1 MYIYELI
8 STFNKFTEN
17 PLYVKIFWSL
27 SIITFVVSFMLQFF
41 NDKYCDLLTELIR
54 IIHHIILFFVYAS
67 FLAPTNYLFLLSL
80 FSIIALLLWLFQNN
94 TCFLT
99 KIEQIH
105 CHYKKTYIFH
115 DLFYFIDVLSS
126 KLKLKSLNINKI
138 NIKYRIILLTIL
150 NIFIFLRLYV
160 YFMSNLSNL
169 NKFEVHGHRG
179 AKGKYLENSISAFDY
194 AMNINVDVLE
204 MDLQITKD
212 KNIVIYHDKTIDT
225 ELCKNGESLPIKY
238 MTLDEIKKY
247 DCNKIESTN
256 TSTEKIATLVELL
269 EFINNSNYSNKNAI
283 KFNIEIKTEKKV
295 DTNAEVVEF
304 VEYFINILNKYN
316 IKDRTIIQSFDD
328 RVLIAVKNI
337 DSYIKLSLLIEDPN
351 INMIELAKKIDV
363 DIISPFYQL
372 LNKKLVKEIHNNGFK
387 VLPWTVNSTKDLQK
401 MINMNVDG
409 VISDYPKE
417 MINYIHCLSEKKPF
431 SNG

>member
-1 MYIYELI
+1 M
-8 STFNKFTEN
+8 
-17 PLYVKIFWSL
+17 
-27 SIITFVVSFMLQFF
+27 
-41 NDKYCDLLTELIR
+41 
-54 IIHHIILFFVYAS
+54 
-67 FLAPTNYLFLLSL
+67 
-80 FSIIALLLWLFQNN
+80 
-94 TCFLT
+94 
-99 KIEQIH
+99 
-105 CHYKKTYIFH
+105 
-115 DLFYFIDVLSS
+115 
-126 KLKLKSLNINKI
+126 KL
-138 NIKYRIILLTIL
+138 
-150 NIFIFLRLYV
+150 
-160 YFMSNLSNL
+160 
-169 NKFEVHGHRG
+169 
-179 AKGKYLENSISAFDY
+179 GK
-194 AMNINVDVLE
+194 
-204 MDLQITKD
+204 
-212 KNIVIYHDKTIDT
+212 
-225 ELCKNGESLPIKY
+225 PIKY

-372 LNKKLVKEIHNNGFK
+372 LNKNLVKEMHNNGFK

-401 MINMNVDG
+401 MIDMNVDG

-417 MINYIHCLSEKKPF
+417 MMDYINYLSEEKLF
-431 SNG
+431 SNC